1 MADEALRL
9 NPDVSRIELHT
20 TRRTRMADEALRLVG
35 VPLERLVVW
44 SRAEFHLA
52 GHSEGRA
59 IVTLI
64 DLR

>member
-1 MADEALRL
+1 MADEALRF
-9 NPDVSRIELHT
+9 
-20 TRRTRMADEALRLVG
+20 VG